1 MCYSKMKNI
10 SICLFNKDYHNRQ
23 HLFLQ
28 DPKSDLFVVLKEKIY
43 PLHKAFLT
51 DVKYFSNP
59 QIQHEKVHMLDP
71 LV

>member
-1 MCYSKMKNI
+1 MKNI
-10 SICLFNKDYHNRQ
+10 SIALANKDYQNRQ

-43 PLHKAFLT
+43 PLHKAFLI

-59 QIQHEKVHMLDP
+59 DIQQEKVHMLNSKI
-71 LV
+71 